1 MSTMM
6 ANATYVPPDQ
16 DTTKLV
22 TGTLRIGESIKG
34 PFMLTYLAV
43 ADAGITAEIDHVNV
57 PLPLTGR
64 LYIGEK
70 QTLQAFS
77 TAADSLG
84 RLLYSGYRL

>member
-1 MSTMM
+1 MS
-6 ANATYVPPDQ
+6 ANLTVPPDQ

-22 TGTLRIGESIKG
+22 TGSLRMGESIRG
-34 PFMLTYLAV
+34 PFVLTYLAV
-43 ADAGITAEIDHVNV
+43 VDPGIGAEIDHLNI

-70 QTLQAFS
+70 QAVRAFS
-77 TAADSLG
+77 TAADALG